1 MGRVAGCE
9 HCSVAKARGGLA
21 VVGRATTQPVK
32 RPFPLLAAVAALFIG
47 CVASSPG
54 PGPIQRAEVAE
65 AQGRLIEAASGWQE
79 ALEASGG
86 RSTRAAR
93 GLARVL
99 SARGDTDGALRILVS
114 TLPPAGLVEVTD
126 AQFLEDLASHYS
138 RIGEKDQAL
147 SALELAVVRGPDRS
161 SAPIL
166 LAEILIELGQAER
179 AIGPLLRS
187 VEIRPGHRPTHMALA
202 GVLARRERW
211 LPALEEYQVA
221 ASLAPLGVAECLR
234 ATRSVLALSQGERRV
249 RWALRVT
256 AWLEVHGP
264 PASQRGAQLRA
275 LGELYL
281 ASGKALEACTL
292 LERVAGTDPGD
303 VTTILA
309 LTRAY
314 LESGQ
319 IQRALATA
327 IHAGGLELTALERA
341 SLKELQAAIDEA
353 AERIEAAAR
362 EDSGDDQRGP

>member
-1 MGRVAGCE
+1 MR
-9 HCSVAKARGGLA
+9 
-21 VVGRATTQPVK
+21 RAD
-32 RPFPLLAAVAALFIG
+32 
-47 CVASSPG
+47 
-54 PGPIQRAEVAE
+54 VAE
-65 AQGRLIEAASGWQE
+65 AQGRLIEAATSWQE

-99 SARGDTDGALRILVS
+99 SAQGDADGALRILVS
-114 TLPPAGLVEVTD
+114 ALPPAGVEDVLD
-126 AQFLEDLASHYS
+126 AQFLEDLAAHYS
-138 RIGEKDQAL
+138 RIGAKDQAL
-147 SALELAVVRGPDRS
+147 SALEVAVVRGPDRP

-166 LAEILIELGQAER
+166 LAELLVEMGQSER
-179 AIGPLLRS
+179 AIEPLLRS
-187 VEIRPGHRPTHMALA
+187 VEMRPGHRPTHMALA
-202 GVLARRERW
+202 GVLGRRGNW

-221 ASLAPLGVAECLR
+221 ASLAPLGVAESLR
-234 ATRSVLALSQGERRV
+234 ATRSVLALSQGEQRV

-303 VTTILA
+303 VPTILA

-314 LESGQ
+314 LQSDQ
-319 IQRALATA
+319 CQRALATA
-327 IHAGGLELTALERA
+327 THAGSLELTEPDRAVLE
-341 SLKELQAAIDEA
+341 ELQAEIEEA

-362 EDSGDDQRGP
+362 EGSGDDKRGP

>member
-1 MGRVAGCE
+1 M
-9 HCSVAKARGGLA
+9 
-21 VVGRATTQPVK
+21 K

-211 LPALEEYQVA
+211 LPALEEYI
-221 ASLAPLGVAECLR
+221 
-234 ATRSVLALSQGERRV
+234 LSPR
-249 RWALRVT
+249 
-256 AWLEVHGP
+256 
-264 PASQRGAQLRA
+264 
-275 LGELYL
+275 
-281 ASGKALEACTL
+281 
-292 LERVAGTDPGD
+292 
-303 VTTILA
+303 
-309 LTRAY
+309 
-314 LESGQ
+314 
-319 IQRALATA
+319 
-327 IHAGGLELTALERA
+327 
-341 SLKELQAAIDEA
+341 
-353 AERIEAAAR
+353 
-362 EDSGDDQRGP
+362 